1 MAKWKYTEKDILR
14 RLGELAFGRANDVIK
29 LAFLDAESVNSE
41 LDKLDLTLLSEF
53 KRSSS
58 GVVEVKLANRLD
70 ALAKLSEL
78 TGTDSAAHT
87 DGAESFLRAMDDAA
101 RHFGGGE

>member
-14 RLGELAFGRANDVIK
+14 RLGELAFGRANDVVK
-29 LAFLDAESVNSE
+29 LAFLDAESLDTE

-58 GVVEVKLANRLD
+58 GVVEIKLANRLE
-70 ALAKLSEL
+70 ALSRLSEL
-78 TGTDSAAHT
+78 TGTEPASGN
-87 DGAESFLRAMDDAA
+87 DGAESFLKAMDEAA
-101 RHFGGGE
+101 RVFGGAP